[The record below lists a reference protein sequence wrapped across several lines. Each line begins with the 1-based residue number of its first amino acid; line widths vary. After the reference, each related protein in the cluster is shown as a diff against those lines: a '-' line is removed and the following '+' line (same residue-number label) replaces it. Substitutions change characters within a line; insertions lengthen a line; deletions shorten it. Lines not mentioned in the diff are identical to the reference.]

1 MISIAICDDSL
12 QDATRLRGVCESFSS
27 ACEIEYSVFT
37 DAEEFLSKH
46 QKAQFDIVF
55 LDVEMPNQSG
65 LDVGKKIRAAN
76 NQTII
81 IFSTSYPQYAIDAY
95 DCEAFHYLLKP
106 ISEEKLEFTLKRA
119 IKKISLSRQYHCI
132 KIHNT
137 TRRLPLSDIYFIE
150 YCRKHI
156 IYHTKYDVI
165 ETTGRF
171 SDVIDALHNHGFYQV
186 HQGYIVN
193 FDKVYDFKGYSIIL
207 DDKRTVMMSV
217 RKKKE
222 VVLAYSKYVED
233 NL

>member
-12 QDATRLRGVCESFSS
+12 QDSTSLKNLCESFDLTY
-27 ACEIEYSVFT
+27 EIKCKVYTDSEIFLGEY
-37 DAEEFLSKH
+37 
-46 QKAQFDIVF
+46 QKNRYDIIF
-55 LDVEMPNQSG
+55 LDIEMPNQNG
-65 LDVGKKIRAAN
+65 VDVAKKIRSAN
-76 NQTII
+76 KQAII
-81 IFSTSYPQYAIDAY
+81 IFSTNYPQYAIDGY

-106 ISEEKLEFTLKRA
+106 LSEEKLEFTLKRA
-119 IKKISLSRQYHCI
+119 IKKLTLSRQYHCI

-171 SDVIDALHNHGFYQV
+171 SDVIDALQNHGFYQV